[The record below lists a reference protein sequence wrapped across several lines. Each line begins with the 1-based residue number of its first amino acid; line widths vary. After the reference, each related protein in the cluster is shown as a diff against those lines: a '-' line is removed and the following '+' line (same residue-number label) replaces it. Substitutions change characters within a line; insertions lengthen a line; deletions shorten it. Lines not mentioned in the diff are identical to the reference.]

1 MIVNVMNLHQVQ
13 MKEILG
19 RDFFVIID
27 FYGFIYLIMK
37 FRSESPVSQR
47 SSPPISPGC
56 EEQAAMHHHLHHL
69 SDPFKKPLPP
79 QMHHQGFPQ
88 FYGYSPHIFGP
99 GSSAFHRVDMQTGKP
114 IQVILKIKKTN

>member
-1 MIVNVMNLHQVQ
+1 M
-13 MKEILG
+13 
-19 RDFFVIID
+19 FFFLV
-27 FYGFIYLIMK
+27 LIFFNFFLIWN

-56 EEQAAMHHHLHHL
+56 EEQAMHHHLHHL

-114 IQVILKIKKTN
+114 IQVIFNFFKKKIKIN